1 MPRKLI
7 LLGVLYSK
15 LLTWSWI
22 CSAPRS
28 WPKLPRAS
36 RSGLHSIF
44 NILATADIFSLNPT
58 LSIFLPPAPSGEL
71 FYPFPPN
78 IAGKKIIYG
87 MRRHPRICI
96 YSFFVYLHTRVAYF
110 CAVVGRVLQPQYL
123 LIFYERALKI
133 IHLPYL
139 PPHPGAII
147 VSTSMR
153 LP

>member
-36 RSGLHSIF
+36 RSGLHSII

-58 LSIFLPPAPSGEL
+58 LSISLPPAPSGEL
-71 FYPFPPN
+71 FYPFPAN
-78 IAGKKIIYG
+78 IAGKRIIYG
-87 MRRHPRICI
+87 MRRHPRIRI
-96 YSFFVYLHTRVAYF
+96 HPLFVCLHTREAYF
-110 CAVVGRVLQPQYL
+110 FPVVGRVPQPHYL
-123 LIFYERALKI
+123 LFFYERVLSIPKI
-133 IHLPYL
+133 THLPPSRPWGFRVIL
-139 PPHPGAII
+139 TI
-147 VSTSMR
+147 S
-153 LP
+153 